1 MRDQTT
7 DRRSPSSIAR
17 TSPAGFCVLLSQG
30 VPAPQAYEKVGY
42 KPGSGNAINLMKRP
56 KIAQRLTELRQA
68 LAEAE
73 HESNKY
79 AAEALGVTKES
90 LIAKYESIA
99 GDARA
104 DGQHSAAV
112 SAYKRV
118 SILSGHRVERQE
130 IGNPNDFAA
139 IEAMSRAELVMFITD
154 GFDDLLLERQ
164 RMTEAKPLQ
173 ELQSD
178 SD

>member
-1 MRDQTT
+1 M
-7 DRRSPSSIAR
+7 
-17 TSPAGFCVLLSQG
+17 PALTNTRQERFCVLLSQG

-42 KPGSGNAINLMKRP
+42 KPNSGNAINLMKRP

-79 AAEALGVTKES
+79 AAEALGITKES

-99 GDARA
+99 EDARA

-112 SAYKRV
+112 SAYKEV
-118 SILSGHRVERQE
+118 SILSGHRIERQE
-130 IGNPNDFAA
+130 IGAPDDFAA
-139 IEAMSRAELVMFITD
+139 IEAMSRAELVAYILEGVEQLKLEHEQIKLLD
-154 GFDDLLLERQ
+154 HLDDD
-164 RMTEAKPLQ
+164 AKAR
-173 ELQSD
+173 E
-178 SD
+178 